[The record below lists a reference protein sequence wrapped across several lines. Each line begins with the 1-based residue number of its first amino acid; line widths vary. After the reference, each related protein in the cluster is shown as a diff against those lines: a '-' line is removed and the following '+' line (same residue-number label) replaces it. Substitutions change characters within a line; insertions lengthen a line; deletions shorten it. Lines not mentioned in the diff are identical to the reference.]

1 MLSIE
6 RKRAIVQYV
15 RSRKIAT
22 VNELA
27 KHFEVHEATIRRDL
41 TALEKDKKLKRT
53 HGGVMIE
60 EKVVS
65 EPDWKK
71 KKRSPLMKKRK
82 KIATY
87 AAEMVE
93 EGDTILL
100 DAGTT
105 TGHIAEA
112 LKARSDLTIITND
125 INAASIL
132 RFSKSKIIVTGG
144 VVYPETYI
152 LNGMITSGTLRNL
165 HVHKAFVTTPALD
178 SDKGLMHYDEYLV
191 PAKQQMIHSADE
203 VILVTD
209 HTKFGRLSLYKY
221 AELDDLSYIITGSE
235 IDPVL
240 KLQFEEKGVQIYIT

>member
-15 RSRKIAT
+15 KSRKIAT
-22 VNELA
+22 VSELA

-41 TALEKDKKLKRT
+41 TSLEKDKKLKRT

-65 EPDWKK
+65 EPNW
-71 KKRSPLMKKRK
+71 KKRSEVRYEEKQR
-82 KIATY
+82 IATL
-87 AAEMVE
+87 AATMVKD
-93 EGDTILL
+93 GDTIIL

-105 TGHIAEA
+105 TGHIATA
-112 LKARSDLTIITND
+112 LKDRSKLTVITND
-125 INAASIL
+125 INVASIM
-132 RFSKSKIIVTGG
+132 RFSPSKVIVTGG
-144 VVYPETYI
+144 VIYPETFI
-152 LNGMITSGTLRNL
+152 LNGMITSGTLQSI

-178 SDKGLMHYDEYLV
+178 IDKGLMHYDEYLI
-191 PAKQQMIHSADE
+191 PAKQQMLHSADE

-209 HTKFGRLSLYKY
+209 HTKFGRISLYKY
-221 AELDDLSYIITGSE
+221 AALGEISSIITGKE

-240 KLQFEEKGVQIYIT
+240 KEQFEEKGMQIYTT